1 MIDTKSYSK
10 SRSLLAGLV
19 AASVAMFL
27 SVSCGNGNGSAETSM
42 KEDPAGT
49 YGKFLSET
57 RNMDNLSTEEL
68 AISINR
74 WQSLRDS
81 VFFYATQDTSGNPH
95 SDLYGKC
102 NVVHD
107 SLRTEFIR
115 LAGSAP
121 RSYQDVFV
129 LKERTSPYCDDKE
142 LADAADSIRSFFVSL
157 DSIPPLAIEGNGIRS
172 AYRRLLA
179 RTLQDRIHNLTDLK
193 TFIRDEDVMFRTF
206 LAHLDDLAGEDM
218 SDLTKDTERCCSL
231 VFLAT
236 EKKEISYRDAMI
248 YMAMRTN
255 RRIIQN
261 AVACLNDIREDKV
274 KSRAQAFGYA
284 CMILQPY
291 RTGGTARHADGDIH
305 PDIMNETQTDM
316 NMLRHFLNDFLSF
329 VPLQLPQLLDVT
341 TMEEPQFYGDYVL
354 LTFPLRDT
362 YELEEVMDMFEDD
375 MELITLYHHIPM
387 PTEQYGH
394 STCAYSNP
402 AFGQMFK
409 MNAKTDA
416 DGRVSCVFAT
426 IYDSLDLMYGDL
438 CLDLKLHSKSG
449 TLKYRRNKEDL
460 LMDFI

>member
-1 MIDTKSYSK
+1 
-10 SRSLLAGLV
+10 
-19 AASVAMFL
+19 
-27 SVSCGNGNGSAETSM
+27 M

-57 RNMDNLSTEEL
+57 RNMDSLSTEEL

-81 VFFYATQDTSGNPH
+81 VFFYAAQDTSGNPH

-102 NVVHD
+102 NDVHD

-179 RTLQDRIHNLTDLK
+179 RTLQDGIHNLTDLK
-193 TFIRDEDVMFRTF
+193 TFIRDEDVMFRIF
-206 LAHLDDLAGEDM
+206 LTHLDGLTGEDV

-231 VFLAT
+231 VFLAAEKKEISYRFLAA

-291 RTGGTARHADGDIH
+291 ISMDGVC
-305 PDIMNETQTDM
+305 MALLSGYEKEK
-316 NMLRHFLNDFLSF
+316 LRHIAEQTPEAFTRLGD
-329 VPLQLPQLLDVT
+329 VLQSDNGGLAELP
-341 TMEEPQFYGDYVL
+341 
-354 LTFPLRDT
+354 
-362 YELEEVMDMFEDD
+362 
-375 MELITLYHHIPM
+375 
-387 PTEQYGH
+387 
-394 STCAYSNP
+394 
-402 AFGQMFK
+402 
-409 MNAKTDA
+409 
-416 DGRVSCVFAT
+416 
-426 IYDSLDLMYGDL
+426 
-438 CLDLKLHSKSG
+438 G
-449 TLKYRRNKEDL
+449 TLMGIYIRTL
-460 LMDFI
+460 

>member
-261 AVACLNDIREDKV
+261 AVACLNDIRENKV

-291 RTGGTARHADGDIH
+291 ISMDGVC
-305 PDIMNETQTDM
+305 MALLSGYEKEK
-316 NMLRHFLNDFLSF
+316 LRHIAEQTPEAFTRLGD
-329 VPLQLPQLLDVT
+329 VLQSDNGGLAELP
-341 TMEEPQFYGDYVL
+341 
-354 LTFPLRDT
+354 
-362 YELEEVMDMFEDD
+362 
-375 MELITLYHHIPM
+375 
-387 PTEQYGH
+387 
-394 STCAYSNP
+394 
-402 AFGQMFK
+402 
-409 MNAKTDA
+409 
-416 DGRVSCVFAT
+416 
-426 IYDSLDLMYGDL
+426 
-438 CLDLKLHSKSG
+438 G
-449 TLKYRRNKEDL
+449 TLMGIYIRTL
-460 LMDFI
+460 

>member
-27 SVSCGNGNGSAETSM
+27 SVSCSNGNGSAESSM

-49 YGKFLSET
+49 YGKFLSEI
-57 RNMDNLSTEEL
+57 RNMDSLSTEEL

-74 WQSLRDS
+74 WQSLKDS
-81 VFFYATQDTSGNPH
+81 VFFYATQNTSGNPH

-102 NVVHD
+102 NEVHD
-107 SLRTEFIR
+107 SLHTEFTR

-142 LADAADSIRSFFVSL
+142 LADAADSIRPFFVSL
-157 DSIPPLAIEGNGIRS
+157 DSIPPLAIDGNGIRS

-179 RTLQDRIHNLTDLK
+179 GTLQGGIHNLTDLK

-206 LAHLDDLAGEDM
+206 LAHLDGQTEEDV

-231 VFLAT
+231 VFLAA

-261 AVACLNDIREDKV
+261 AVACLDDIREDKV
-274 KSRAQAFGYA
+274 KSKAQAFGYA

-291 RTGGTARHADGDIH
+291 ISME
-305 PDIMNETQTDM
+305 DIMNETQTDM

-416 DGRVSCVFAT
+416 DGRVSVFAT

>member
-1 MIDTKSYSK
+1 
-10 SRSLLAGLV
+10 
-19 AASVAMFL
+19 
-27 SVSCGNGNGSAETSM
+27 
-42 KEDPAGT
+42 
-49 YGKFLSET
+49 
-57 RNMDNLSTEEL
+57 MDNLSTEEL
-68 AISINR
+68 AISVNR
-74 WQSLRDS
+74 VAVPQDS

-142 LADAADSIRSFFVSL
+142 LADAADSIGRFSFLLTVFRPLLLRATAFVL
-157 DSIPPLAIEGNGIRS
+157 HTAVTCP
-172 AYRRLLA
+172 
-179 RTLQDRIHNLTDLK
+179 TLQDRIHNLTDLK

-291 RTGGTARHADGDIH
+291 ISMDGVCMALLSDTKKRSCATLREQTPEAFTQLGDVLQSDNGGLA
-305 PDIMNETQTDM
+305 E
-316 NMLRHFLNDFLSF
+316 
-329 VPLQLPQLLDVT
+329 LP
-341 TMEEPQFYGDYVL
+341 
-354 LTFPLRDT
+354 
-362 YELEEVMDMFEDD
+362 
-375 MELITLYHHIPM
+375 
-387 PTEQYGH
+387 
-394 STCAYSNP
+394 
-402 AFGQMFK
+402 
-409 MNAKTDA
+409 
-416 DGRVSCVFAT
+416 
-426 IYDSLDLMYGDL
+426 
-438 CLDLKLHSKSG
+438 G
-449 TLKYRRNKEDL
+449 TLMGIYIRTL
-460 LMDFI
+460 